1 MLPTLDIVI
10 VNWNT
15 GDDLR
20 ACLKTL
26 AATNRS
32 TVTVNRVVVVDNAS
46 SDGSAENLDAGD
58 LRLVVIKNHENRG
71 FAAAC
76 NQGAAGSNSNYV
88 LFLNPDTLPPRDALS
103 KPVLFL
109 EDPARHDIG
118 ICGVQMVDDH
128 GQPSTSCARFPTPT
142 VIFGEATGLSRIM
155 PAVFKPQLMKPQE
168 CVTSG
173 HVDQIIG
180 AFFLVRGDLF
190 RRLGGFDERF
200 FMYSE
205 EVDFSFRAAQ
215 RGFRSY
221 LLNDVTVAHAGGRSS
236 RQVRA
241 ARLFYMLRSRTKYA
255 FKHYSRPVAL
265 LLAVLTVAVEL
276 PLRLVRGVAH
286 RSLTECFETLH
297 AYHLLVA
304 DWTRGGTGPAV

>member
-32 TVTVNRVVVVDNAS
+32 TVTVSRIVVVDNAS

-76 NQGAAGSNSNYV
+76 NQGAAGSNSDYV
-88 LFLNPDTLPPRDALS
+88 LFLNPDTLLPRDALS

-205 EVDFSFRAAQ
+205 EVDLSFRAAQ

-265 LLAVLTVAVEL
+265 LLAVLTVVVEL

-286 RSLTECFETLH
+286 RSLTECSETLR
-297 AYHLLVA
+297 AYRLLVA
-304 DWTRGGTGPAV
+304 DWTRGGPGPAV